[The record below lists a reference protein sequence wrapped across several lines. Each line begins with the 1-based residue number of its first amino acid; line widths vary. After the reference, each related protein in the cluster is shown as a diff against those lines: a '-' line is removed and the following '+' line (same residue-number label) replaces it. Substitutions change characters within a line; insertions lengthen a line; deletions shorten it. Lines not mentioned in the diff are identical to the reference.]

1 MADKTYI
8 AKRDRLKVMH
18 GFVHTGEAF
27 PAGDVTDALLTVG
40 WVGEG
45 AGGLPTD
52 EGAHS
57 GFSEAELAGLGK
69 VAKPKAAKTVK
80 SKADEDDEE

>member
-1 MADKTYI
+1 MPDKTYI
-8 AKRDRLKVMH
+8 AKRDRLKVMD

-52 EGAHS
+52 EGTHS
-57 GFSEAELAGLGK
+57 GFSDAELAGLGK
-69 VAKPKAAKTVK
+69 AAKPKAAKAAK
-80 SKADEDDEE
+80 PKADEE

>member
-1 MADKTYI
+1 MPDKTYV
-8 AKRDRLKVMH
+8 AKRDRLKVMD

-27 PAGDVTDALLTVG
+27 PAGDVTNALLTVG

-52 EGAHS
+52 EGSHS

-69 VAKPKAAKTVK
+69 APKAKPAAKAPK
-80 SKADEDDEE
+80 AKADEE